1 MFPIQLMKIWIFWR
15 INNLIELKNKSKI
28 VSLQI
33 QIIKDRFENR
43 DLPNDIR
50 DLLQSKFMCFI
61 AFTDILEFKEVKLEK
76 LYRAKD
82 IFYKW
87 KLDKLLE
94 AVNSLEDFYK
104 AIKSYNSIEEIPLK
118 KEKSFLSI
126 LKNAVYLNGDLTEQ
140 TDILF
145 PSNQI
150 VARTI

>member
-61 AFTDILEFKEVKLEK
+61 TFTDVLEFKEVKLEK

-94 AVNSLEDFYK
+94 AVNSLEDF
-104 AIKSYNSIEEIPLK
+104 
-118 KEKSFLSI
+118 
-126 LKNAVYLNGDLTEQ
+126 
-140 TDILF
+140 
-145 PSNQI
+145 
-150 VARTI
+150 